1 MSTPDDI
8 STGQEEGERRK
19 RNATARVERRHR
31 AWVCRV
37 QRAFVE
43 HLMEQPTGTTDDIR
57 PRIDAPTEAG
67 TAFWGSAVLSL
78 STTKII
84 VRVGRHV
91 SGRAERHGCEIGVWR
106 LAVDR
111 ARARHWLDTHSDLP
125 TTENED
131 DGEAAPCQ
139 APVAPPPSTLSA
151 SQSLLF

>member
-1 MSTPDDI
+1 MSTPED
-8 STGQEEGERRK
+8 SGKGQEEGERRK
-19 RNATARVERRHR
+19 RAAAVRVERRHR
-31 AWVCRV
+31 VWVRRV
-37 QRAFVE
+37 QRAFIE

-78 STTKII
+78 SITKMI

-106 LAVDR
+106 LAVDH
-111 ARARHWLDTHSDLP
+111 ARARHWLDTCPELP
-125 TTENED
+125 TPENED